1 MGTHAAAFFDLDKT
15 ILAKSATLVLFRPLL
30 EAGLIS
36 RTDVAR
42 NAHAQLSYHFLHA
55 DHTRSERVRTQ
66 LSALVAGWDVEI
78 FDQVVRE
85 SLATRIEPE
94 VFGEALAA
102 IATHRA
108 AGHAIVICSASA
120 AAIVQPI
127 ANMLGATHT
136 IASVLAEK
144 DGRYTGEIS
153 NYAYGPEKA
162 EQMTRLARQHGWD
175 LDQCWAYSDS
185 ITDVPMLALVGHP
198 VAVNPDRALRQ
209 IARDQGWQ
217 IEHFTI
223 QVPLTARRALPAIAA
238 ASVGLVALAA
248 WWWQRRRS

>member
-30 EAGLIS
+30 DAGLIS

-55 DHTRSERVRTQ
+55 DHERSERVRTQ
-66 LSALVAGWDVEI
+66 LSALVAGWDVHT
-78 FDQVVRE
+78 FDEVVRE

-94 VFGEALAA
+94 VFGEALTA

-120 AAIVQPI
+120 AAIVNPI
-127 ANMLGATHT
+127 AQMLGATHT
-136 IASVLAEK
+136 IASVLTEK
-144 DGRYTGEIS
+144 DGHYTGEIS
-153 NYAYGPEKA
+153 SYAYGPEKA
-162 EQMTRLARQHGWD
+162 QQIAHLAACQGWD

-185 ITDVPMLALVGHP
+185 ITDVPMLTLVGHP

-209 IARDQGWQ
+209 IAIDQGWQ
-217 IEHFTI
+217 VQHFTI
-223 QVPLTARRALPAIAA
+223 EVPLSARRALPAVTG
-238 ASVGLVALAA
+238 VGLAVIAVSL
-248 WWWQRRRS
+248 WWWRRRRA